1 MDSKHIDYHRL
12 TFFIYWRRM
21 RVGKEVLN
29 YTCYCMLLPNSGLNL
44 VKSGPDFVPA
54 ISTILDSGRL
64 GPQLTWLPAVCR
76 AT

>member
-29 YTCYCMLLPNSGLNL
+29 YIYIYMLLHVIAKFGLEFGKVM
-44 VKSGPDFVPA
+44 VKSGPDFGVR
-54 ISTILDSGRL
+54 I
-64 GPQLTWLPAVCR
+64 
-76 AT
+76 